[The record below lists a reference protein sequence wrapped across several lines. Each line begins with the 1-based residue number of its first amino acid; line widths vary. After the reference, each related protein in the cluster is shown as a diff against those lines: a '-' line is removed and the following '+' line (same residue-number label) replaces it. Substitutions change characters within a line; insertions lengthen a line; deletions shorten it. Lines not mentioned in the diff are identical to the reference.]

1 MSFQVR
7 RCANIQ
13 RPAPKFNA
21 KQICRNFTRWG
32 WQKRLFGRVQI
43 VKSIKFFVVT
53 TRLILSTHNHGSQV
67 LVTANWRNISQVI
80 VYPLGLI
87 RNNQT
92 LRI

>member
-1 MSFQVR
+1 MGV
-7 RCANIQ
+7 AK
-13 RPAPKFNA
+13 APL
-21 KQICRNFTRWG
+21 
-32 WQKRLFGRVQI
+32 WQGPDSEVDQ
-43 VKSIKFFVVT
+43 FFVVK

-92 LRI
+92 LGI

>member
-1 MSFQVR
+1 M
-7 RCANIQ
+7 
-13 RPAPKFNA
+13 
-21 KQICRNFTRWG
+21 
-32 WQKRLFGRVQI
+32 
-43 VKSIKFFVVT
+43 VKSIKFFVVK

>member
-1 MSFQVR
+1 MQELYLMGV
-7 RCANIQ
+7 AK
-13 RPAPKFNA
+13 APL
-21 KQICRNFTRWG
+21 
-32 WQKRLFGRVQI
+32 WQGPDSEVDQ
-43 VKSIKFFVVT
+43 FFVVK
-53 TRLILSTHNHGSQV
+53 TRLILSTYNHGSQV